1 MRIWEAKLV
10 YNLLQ
15 LGEDTALDR
24 PDKVA
29 AYLHS
34 AFDED
39 PTVEWFV
46 TILLD
51 RKNRAIGRHIVS
63 KGTATCSLAH
73 PREVFKAAILG
84 GASGVIVAHNH
95 PSGDPTPSR
104 TDIRT
109 TRALREASKIISI
122 DLLDHVIVGVKEA
135 DPAGL
140 GYYSFCEAGV
150 L

>member
-1 MRIWEAKLV
+1 MVLRERARLAEEEVFWVL
-10 YNLLQ
+10 
-15 LGEDTALDR
+15 
-24 PDKVA
+24 
-29 AYLHS
+29 
-34 AFDED
+34 
-39 PTVEWFV
+39 
-46 TILLD
+46 LLD
-51 RKNRAIGRHIVS
+51 TKNRLQRPPLVVS
-63 KGTATCSLAH
+63 KGTLNASLAH

-109 TRALREASKIISI
+109 TRALREAAKIISI